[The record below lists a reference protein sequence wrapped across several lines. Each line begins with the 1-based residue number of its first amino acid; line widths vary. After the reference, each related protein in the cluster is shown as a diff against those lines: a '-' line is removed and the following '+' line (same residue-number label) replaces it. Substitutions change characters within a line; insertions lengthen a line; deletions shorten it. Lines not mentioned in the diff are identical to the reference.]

1 MKNGMIGK
9 WIVGIALMVIMTGM
23 ASVALAGPPR
33 GIAGFTLGD
42 DLAKYQQRI
51 LPDTALPVRYAE
63 SITEVEVKVESG
75 FKTGIV
81 AYGSCAYPEKILRLK
96 FKYADD
102 SRDFFEELVRRL
114 KMRYGEKAEWRGD
127 PFQNVL
133 AWKWSFRDANGRNLS
148 LIVQHNRRDTDEK
161 IGNTIKL
168 AWMDAIEKEQL
179 CFNKGHRQA
188 RTPKKGYAGG
198 SGANDHQ
205 PWEILMPN

>member
-1 MKNGMIGK
+1 MKYAVIGK
-9 WIVGIALMVIMTGM
+9 WMVVIALIMTGM
-23 ASVALAGPPR
+23 AAVALAGPPR

-42 DLAKYQQRI
+42 DLTKYQQRI
-51 LPDTALPVRYAE
+51 LSDTALPVRYAE
-63 SITEVEVKVESG
+63 SITEVEVKVGSG

-96 FKYADD
+96 FKYIDD

-179 CFNKGHRQA
+179 CFNKNHPQDR
-188 RTPKKGYAGG
+188 RPKTSHGRGTEAG
-198 SGANDHQ
+198 DHEA
-205 PWEILMPN
+205 WEMLMPN